1 MSFEYKAETFLEAI
15 AILAIAIVA
24 GEKVGHT
31 SIVNA
36 VHTLHLEDEDPT
48 YVCDRLQH
56 LASALQHSKRD
67 KSIPI

>member
-1 MSFEYKAETFLEAI
+1 MSFEYKAETELEAI
-15 AILAIAIVA
+15 VILTIAIVS

-48 YVCDRLQH
+48 YVCDRLVH
-56 LASALQHSKRD
+56 IASELQHSKLD
-67 KSIPI
+67 KSIPF